1 MTDKTPTNFDFWYAV
16 NNTEIVKLPEGR
28 LETFGATVLNY
39 HLVTEL
45 MDAVDRVR
53 IREGRIRAGQPTI
66 VTPDAYSEV
75 LLEGFGDE
83 ASKYIEWIKS
93 HEKDIRILQYG
104 YSLRRESFSE
114 HVVSDTLKT
123 VVERVNAEVRAR
135 NDPMSC
141 VVVGVDSP
149 WDVCLI
155 KLFRE
160 VIRKS
165 AQANIRDMER
175 RKLFE
180 DDAGVP
186 RGIRDEIEQDFLA
199 ASRDPSL
206 IEELARKLQRRHLFD
221 DYQDRFFA
229 LVKAARKP

>member
-1 MTDKTPTNFDFWYAV
+1 MANKTPTDFDFWYAV
-16 NNTEIVKLPEGR
+16 NNTEIVLLPQGT
-28 LETFGATVLNY
+28 LETFGATVLHY

-45 MDAVDRVR
+45 LDVADRIRV
-53 IREGRIRAGQPTI
+53 REGRIRAGQPTI

-75 LLEGFGDE
+75 LLEGFGSE
-83 ASKYIEWIKS
+83 ASQYVDWIKS

-114 HVVSDTLKT
+114 HIVTDTLKA
-123 VVERVNAEVRAR
+123 VVERVKSEVRER
-135 NDPMSC
+135 NDPLSC

-165 AQANIRDMER
+165 ARTNIREMEG

-180 DDAGVP
+180 DVEGAP
-186 RGIRDEIEQDFLA
+186 RGVRDEIEKDFLD
-199 ASRDPSL
+199 ASRDSSL
-206 IEELARKLQRRHLFD
+206 IEALAHKLQRHRLFD
-221 DYQDRFFA
+221 EYQDRFFS
-229 LVKAARKP
+229 LVKAARRS